1 MQEIVAE
8 QFQCVLPLLAQAAW
22 QPVVP
27 RAVCEGFNPGRV
39 FVDRTHAPTA
49 ALIWLPCGY
58 FYLCG
63 QPPALADQTLADRMR
78 DDFVPAWRAAGE
90 RGLVLAALSPGWQD
104 VLEGFMAGKR
114 HARIYRRAFT
124 LDVPRFEPSPPPQGF
139 RLRRVDAALAAR
151 LGGMPSW
158 RSPEAFLA
166 HGVGYCLLQEE
177 EIVAHCTSVFV
188 TRSQVE
194 IDVQTGEAFRRR
206 GLAHA
211 AASALIAACLK
222 GGREPNWECFWN
234 NESSNALAASLGFV
248 KSGDHGVFYWEPE
261 E

>member
-1 MQEIVAE
+1 
-8 QFQCVLPLLAQAAW
+8 
-22 QPVVP
+22 
-27 RAVCEGFNPGRV
+27 
-39 FVDRTHAPTA
+39 
-49 ALIWLPCGY
+49 
-58 FYLCG
+58 
-63 QPPALADQTLADRMR
+63 
-78 DDFVPAWRAAGE
+78 
-90 RGLVLAALSPGWQD
+90 
-104 VLEGFMAGKR
+104 
-114 HARIYRRAFT
+114 
-124 LDVPRFEPSPPPQGF
+124 
-139 RLRRVDAALAAR
+139 VDAALAAR

-166 HGVGYCLLQEE
+166 HGVGYCLLQAE